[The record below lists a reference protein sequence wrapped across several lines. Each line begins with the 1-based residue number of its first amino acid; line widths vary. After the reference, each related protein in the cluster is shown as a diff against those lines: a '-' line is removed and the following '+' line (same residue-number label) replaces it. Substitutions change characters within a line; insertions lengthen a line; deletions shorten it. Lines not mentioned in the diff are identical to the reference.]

1 MTNKESPMGIRET
14 NEKQINPR
22 GDAKGGTSSI
32 EIKECSRSTLHLL
45 KKTLIQPSNQCL
57 SHNGLIIQC

>member
-1 MTNKESPMGIRET
+1 MTNKESRMGIRET

-22 GDAKGGTSSI
+22 GDAKRGTSST

-45 KKTLIQPSNQCL
+45 KKKKHLYNQAT
-57 SHNGLIIQC
+57 NAYPIMD

>member
-22 GDAKGGTSSI
+22 GDAKGRTSST

-45 KKTLIQPSNQCL
+45 KKKKKNTYTTKRPMLTP
-57 SHNGLIIQC
+57 